1 MPVTKLY
8 MRTAKILLFVILLAL
23 PAAALAQNKTV
34 IASNAEYIVE
44 HAYTTENGL
53 PANGINKIHQDQKG
67 YLWAATF
74 NGLVRYDGI
83 DFTIYNANN
92 LPELDSN
99 RFMEVTSDLDGNI
112 WAGLEYSNVVQITEE
127 NSYVYQIDEELAG
140 PNISINS
147 IIHTG
152 PNQYWMGTNAGLF
165 FFDGTRFSYRDDLPR
180 EAVQRL
186 VYQDEKLYVLFA
198 RHLYGMDSD
207 GTEEKLHLQIQDG
220 VLSNSSGYIV
230 EEFRDFKMLSSV
242 MIYEDYFLLTS
253 ESGILRMFEDNHEFL
268 LKSEEI
274 GITTI
279 HGLVSH
285 NSAYYVFGA
294 NGVYQFSTLHGD
306 SLDALKYSE
315 TRVINLFFDSED
327 TMWLSTTASGI
338 HKIIETPV
346 YQGDRYKALDSTA
359 ITAIFE
365 DSNGHIWVG
374 SNCDNL
380 HQFNEDAHTVF
391 GAAEGIENSCVWSVT
406 ETSNGTIW
414 AGTWGDGAFYK
425 PLDEERFR
433 PYRPDAMG
441 NVVAVLSIYEDS
453 SGNIW
458 FGTYYN
464 GVFRFDGTETLAV
477 SGPQGEQISATRMMF
492 EDSEGNLLFATDE
505 GIGFLDG
512 DTIRILDDFNR
523 LDTQNFRVINRDPE
537 GRFWFGS
544 YGGGILI
551 YEPGGIIRTITT
563 ENGLLDDTVSQIEF
577 DRFGN
582 VWLAGNLGVFFIEK
596 DELNLFFEGL
606 NRDLRISRLGVVEG
620 LPIRETTGG
629 FMPSSLLDSRGEL
642 FIPTVQGLAMLN
654 VDKMKLNRDLPNVLL
669 EDVEVNGV
677 RIPPDQLRTI
687 SHDAQRII
695 FSFAALSFKNPEYVQ
710 FEYKLEGLDSEWRK
724 LVSSRKA
731 IYTTLPVGDYTLRV
745 RASNNHG
752 FWNEEGASISF
763 SVSPPFWQTLWF
775 FLLMAALL
783 VLGVLGVIS
792 YRVRNIRKYN
802 IQLQKKVDERTAELR
817 VSNRELKKLI
827 DEKNKLHSILA
838 HDLRNP
844 FTSIIGYVD
853 LLRQTFKDAGDKENQ
868 EMMEL
873 LLDSGKN
880 TLNLLENLLQ
890 WSGNKGNG
898 LNPDMEPTN
907 ITLLVKEAIKMTD
920 AQASF
925 KKVDVLFEVH
935 KPIYVNADRNMIL
948 SVIRNLVSNAIKFSG
963 AHSVVE
969 VCLAERPDDILV
981 SVKDSGVGM
990 TEEECN
996 ALFSGNS
1003 LHKKLGTQGE
1013 KGVGMGLKICK
1024 DFVDVHDGSIWVNSR
1039 PGKGSTFY
1047 FTLQKVAVESL

>member
-1 MPVTKLY
+1 
-8 MRTAKILLFVILLAL
+8 
-23 PAAALAQNKTV
+23 
-34 IASNAEYIVE
+34 
-44 HAYTTENGL
+44 
-53 PANGINKIHQDQKG
+53 
-67 YLWAATF
+67 
-74 NGLVRYDGI
+74 
-83 DFTIYNANN
+83 
-92 LPELDSN
+92 
-99 RFMEVTSDLDGNI
+99 
-112 WAGLEYSNVVQITEE
+112 
-127 NSYVYQIDEELAG
+127 
-140 PNISINS
+140 
-147 IIHTG
+147 
-152 PNQYWMGTNAGLF
+152 
-165 FFDGTRFSYRDDLPR
+165 
-180 EAVQRL
+180 
-186 VYQDEKLYVLFA
+186 
-198 RHLYGMDSD
+198 
-207 GTEEKLHLQIQDG
+207 
-220 VLSNSSGYIV
+220 
-230 EEFRDFKMLSSV
+230 
-242 MIYEDYFLLTS
+242 
-253 ESGILRMFEDNHEFL
+253 
-268 LKSEEI
+268 
-274 GITTI
+274 
-279 HGLVSH
+279 
-285 NSAYYVFGA
+285 
-294 NGVYQFSTLHGD
+294 
-306 SLDALKYSE
+306 
-315 TRVINLFFDSED
+315 
-327 TMWLSTTASGI
+327 
-338 HKIIETPV
+338 
-346 YQGDRYKALDSTA
+346 
-359 ITAIFE
+359 
-365 DSNGHIWVG
+365 
-374 SNCDNL
+374 
-380 HQFNEDAHTVF
+380 
-391 GAAEGIENSCVWSVT
+391 
-406 ETSNGTIW
+406 
-414 AGTWGDGAFYK
+414 
-425 PLDEERFR
+425 
-433 PYRPDAMG
+433 
-441 NVVAVLSIYEDS
+441 
-453 SGNIW
+453 
-458 FGTYYN
+458 
-464 GVFRFDGTETLAV
+464 
-477 SGPQGEQISATRMMF
+477 MMF

-505 GIGFLDG
+505 GIGFFDG

-775 FLLMAALL
+775 FLLMATLL

-792 YRVRNIRKYN
+792 YRVRSIRKYN

-844 FTSIIGYVD
+844 FSSIIGYID

-907 ITLLVKEAIKMTD
+907 ITLLMKEAIRMTD

-925 KKVDVLFEVH
+925 KKVEVLFEVH
-935 KPIYVNADRNMIL
+935 KPIYVKVDRNMIL
-948 SVIRNLVSNAIKFSG
+948 SVLRNLVSNAIKFSG
-963 AHSVVE
+963 ANSKITVDIVE
-969 VCLAERPDDILV
+969 RTDDILV

-1024 DFVDVHDGSIWVNSR
+1024 DFVDVHDGSIWVRSR

-1047 FTLQKVAVESL
+1047 FTLQKVSEEVL

>member
-1 MPVTKLY
+1 

-23 PAAALAQNKTV
+23 PAAAPAQNKTV

-127 NSYVYQIDEELAG
+127 TSSVYQIDEELAG

-180 EAVQRL
+180 EAVQML

-230 EEFRDFKMLSSV
+230 EEFRDFEMLSSV
-242 MIYEDYFLLTS
+242 MIHKDYFLLTS
-253 ESGILRMFEDNHEFL
+253 ESGIVRMFDNRHEFL
-268 LKSEEI
+268 LKKEDI
-274 GITTI
+274 GLTNI
-279 HGLVSH
+279 HGLESH
-285 NSAYYVFGA
+285 NDAYYVFGS
-294 NGVYQFSTLHGD
+294 NGVFRFSNLHGD
-306 SLDALKYSE
+306 SLKAEKYSE

-346 YQGDRYKALDSTA
+346 YQGDRYRALDSTA

-425 PLDEERFR
+425 LLDEERFH

-453 SGNIW
+453 IGNIW

-477 SGPQGEQISATRMMF
+477 SSPQA
-492 EDSEGNLLFATDE
+492 
-505 GIGFLDG
+505 
-512 DTIRILDDFNR
+512 NR
-523 LDTQNFRVINRDPE
+523 FRQ
-537 GRFWFGS
+537 
-544 YGGGILI
+544 
-551 YEPGGIIRTITT
+551 PG
-563 ENGLLDDTVSQIEF
+563 
-577 DRFGN
+577 
-582 VWLAGNLGVFFIEK
+582 
-596 DELNLFFEGL
+596 
-606 NRDLRISRLGVVEG
+606 
-620 LPIRETTGG
+620 
-629 FMPSSLLDSRGEL
+629 
-642 FIPTVQGLAMLN
+642 
-654 VDKMKLNRDLPNVLL
+654 
-669 EDVEVNGV
+669 
-677 RIPPDQLRTI
+677 
-687 SHDAQRII
+687 
-695 FSFAALSFKNPEYVQ
+695 
-710 FEYKLEGLDSEWRK
+710 
-724 LVSSRKA
+724 
-731 IYTTLPVGDYTLRV
+731 
-745 RASNNHG
+745 
-752 FWNEEGASISF
+752 
-763 SVSPPFWQTLWF
+763 
-775 FLLMAALL
+775 
-783 VLGVLGVIS
+783 
-792 YRVRNIRKYN
+792 
-802 IQLQKKVDERTAELR
+802 
-817 VSNRELKKLI
+817 
-827 DEKNKLHSILA
+827 
-838 HDLRNP
+838 
-844 FTSIIGYVD
+844 
-853 LLRQTFKDAGDKENQ
+853 
-868 EMMEL
+868 
-873 LLDSGKN
+873 
-880 TLNLLENLLQ
+880 
-890 WSGNKGNG
+890 
-898 LNPDMEPTN
+898 
-907 ITLLVKEAIKMTD
+907 
-920 AQASF
+920 
-925 KKVDVLFEVH
+925 
-935 KPIYVNADRNMIL
+935 
-948 SVIRNLVSNAIKFSG
+948 
-963 AHSVVE
+963 
-969 VCLAERPDDILV
+969 
-981 SVKDSGVGM
+981 
-990 TEEECN
+990 
-996 ALFSGNS
+996 
-1003 LHKKLGTQGE
+1003 
-1013 KGVGMGLKICK
+1013 
-1024 DFVDVHDGSIWVNSR
+1024 
-1039 PGKGSTFY
+1039 
-1047 FTLQKVAVESL
+1047 